1 MKHFRK
7 ICLTCLSILLLAI
20 IVNFVLPAKNNNK
33 KSNAEILDNSVF
45 EFISISK
52 QGQKLTNENFK
63 TIDDTTYIVSNG
75 ALTIN
80 VSPLNYNYFFDSP
93 IDTNIFYVEKQNVTL
108 NYDTEISNFPQSFT
122 FSGTTYYYRIETTTG
137 MLRIY
142 KDDPAATPTASPIVT
157 SAQSSLIEYVDD
169 LEAQTRTLTFTM
181 SITLKAS
188 ASDTSLTFSM
198 RSGSTRTYTLN
209 FLRPVI
215 NFANAENPV
224 VEFHCNGLD
233 AGDSEYVDNTIRREQ
248 SYKNVKINFL
258 NNNYT
263 EGNPL
268 YFDINYNGFIYNF
281 ELFSKTIDGEELL
294 FVNYIDT
301 ENNENNEYLATA
313 LIADSS
319 GELVVDTYNRIYKM
333 NGSNFN
339 IFSLVFDKTGRYE
352 IDFYDSTYKCGLS
365 NPNYYSTSFY
375 IKDENMTPF
384 ENIYIIAQTFDDDNT
399 PLEYIVSTSTLNY
412 NVKAIIKNLGNFGKN
427 SAGEQIKLEDI
438 LDKVEVKKTTF
449 GGSTNIPTRTNYS
462 ATEILANLANNNEF
476 VLSFDEDAY
485 YQITIYQKNSS
496 KTIYFEFTI
505 VKHAKT
511 TFTIP
516 LVDSEGKPIFDENG
530 KQKTDTYEAKTPY
543 KTEIINYNKNILS
556 SMNLSTSFSVN
567 SSTIRNKLLDKTFIN
582 KYTISYGMQQVSIE
596 KYEKE
601 KDDNDK
607 SNTVSLNLRFYGVGN
622 MKVYV
627 TFNGTTTEYELNSE
641 NGINTLEFT
650 DYGTYTVRVVDSM
663 GTEST
668 QIFALKKSLNFSA
681 MALIILSSIIAAV
694 VVLFILRARS
704 KVGTR

>member
-7 ICLTCLSILLLAI
+7 ICLYCLSIMLLAI
-20 IVNFVLPAKNNNK
+20 IVNFVLPAQNTIQ
-33 KSNAEILDNSVF
+33 KSNAEVLDKSIF

-52 QGQKLTNENFK
+52 QGQNLTNDNFK
-63 TIDDTTYIVSNG
+63 TIDNTTYIVSNG

-80 VSPLNYNYFFDSP
+80 VSPLKYNYFFDNP
-93 IDTNIFYVEKQNVTL
+93 IDTNTFYVEKQYITL
-108 NYDTEISNFPQSFT
+108 NYDSENSNFPQTFT
-122 FSGTTYYYRIETTTG
+122 ISGTTYYYRIETTTG
-137 MLRIY
+137 ALRIY
-142 KDDPAATPTASPIVT
+142 KEDPASSPTISPIVT
-157 SAQSSLIEYVDD
+157 SLQSSLIEYVDNEES
-169 LEAQTRTLTFTM
+169 LTRTLSFT
-181 SITLKAS
+181 SSLTLKAS
-188 ASDTSLTFSM
+188 SSDTSLTFSIK
-198 RSGSTRTYTLN
+198 SSSTRTYTLN
-209 FLRPVI
+209 FLRPII

-233 AGDSEYVDNTIRREQ
+233 AGDTEYVDNTIRREQ

-281 ELFSKTIDGEELL
+281 ELFSKTIDGEDLL
-294 FVNYIDT
+294 FVNYVDN

-313 LIADSS
+313 LIADGS

-333 NGSNFN
+333 NNSSFN

-352 IDFYDSTYKCGLS
+352 IDFYDSTYKCGLTS
-365 NPNYYSTSFY
+365 PNFYSTSFY

-384 ENIYIIAQTFDDDNT
+384 ENIYIIAQTFDDENN

-412 NVKAIIKNLGNFGKN
+412 NVTATIKNLGNLGKN
-427 SAGEQIKLEDI
+427 SDGEQIKLEDI

-449 GGSTNIPTRTNYS
+449 GGSTNIPTKTNYS
-462 ATEILANLANNNEF
+462 ATEILAKLTSNNEF
-476 VLSFDEDAY
+476 MLPFEEDAY
-485 YQITIYQKNSS
+485 YQITVYQKNSS

-543 KTEIINYNKNILS
+543 KTEIINYDKNILS

-582 KYTISYGMQQVSIE
+582 KYTISYGMEQVSIE

-601 KDDNDK
+601 KDDDDK
-607 SNTVSLNLRFYGVGN
+607 SKTASLNLRFYGVGD

-627 TFNGTTTEYELNSE
+627 TLNGTTTEYELNSE
-641 NGINTLEFT
+641 KGVNTLEFT

-663 GTEST
+663 GTELT

-681 MALIILSSIIAAV
+681 LALIILSSIIAGV
-694 VVLFILRARS
+694 IVLFILSARS
-704 KVGTR
+704 KVKTR